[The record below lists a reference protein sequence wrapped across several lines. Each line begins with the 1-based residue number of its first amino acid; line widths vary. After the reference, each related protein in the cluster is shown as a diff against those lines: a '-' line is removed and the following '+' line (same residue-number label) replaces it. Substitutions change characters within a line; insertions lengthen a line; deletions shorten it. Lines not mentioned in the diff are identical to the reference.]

1 MYENINGYK
10 LCCLHNNI
18 NENLSPDWKEF
29 HDFVVKEL
37 NYAESTSGYYRMILE
52 KCNFDE
58 EKALIEFL

>member
-1 MYENINGYK
+1 M
-10 LCCLHNNI
+10 HNNI